1 MFNKKIVEEN
11 IFKVKK
17 YGVYFSLF
25 FTICEFDLG
34 RINDIHNFVE
44 CVKAKSF
51 AINPI
56 KGSTKTLNMDVN
68 ILEKILI

>member
-1 MFNKKIVEEN
+1 MEY
-11 IFKVKK
+11 IF
-17 YGVYFSLF
+17 LCF
-25 FTICEFDLG
+25 FTICEFDLA
-34 RINDIHNFVE
+34 RINDIYNFVE

-56 KGSTKTLNMDVN
+56 KGLTKTLNMDAN